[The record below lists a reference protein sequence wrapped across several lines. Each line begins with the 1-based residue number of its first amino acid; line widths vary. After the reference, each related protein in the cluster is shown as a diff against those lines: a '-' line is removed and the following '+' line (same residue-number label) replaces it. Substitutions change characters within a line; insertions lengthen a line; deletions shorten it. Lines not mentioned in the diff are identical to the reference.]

1 MPENYMK
8 NGYKVFWTQ
17 NALDELSGTI
27 EYLKNNFTEKE
38 LKKLAQKLEDTIEV
52 ISKNPTIYPKS
63 DSKQIFKA
71 VILKFNTLYYRI
83 KDNNIEILSFF
94 SNRQSPG
101 KRKI

>member
-1 MPENYMK
+1 MK

-17 NALDELSGTI
+17 NALDELSETI
-27 EYLKNNFTEKE
+27 EYLQNNFTEKE

-52 ISKNPTIYPKS
+52 ISKSPTIYPKS
-63 DSKQIFKA
+63 DSKKIYKA
-71 VILKFNTLYYRI
+71 VILKFKTLYYRI

-94 SNRQSPG
+94 SNLQSPG

>member
-38 LKKLAQKLEDTIEV
+38 LKKLA
-52 ISKNPTIYPKS
+52 
-63 DSKQIFKA
+63 
-71 VILKFNTLYYRI
+71 
-83 KDNNIEILSFF
+83 
-94 SNRQSPG
+94 
-101 KRKI
+101 